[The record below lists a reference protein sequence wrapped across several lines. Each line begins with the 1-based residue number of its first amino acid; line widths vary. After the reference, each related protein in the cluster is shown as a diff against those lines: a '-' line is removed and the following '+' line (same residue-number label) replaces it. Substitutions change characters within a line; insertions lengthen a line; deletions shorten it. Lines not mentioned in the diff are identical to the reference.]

1 MDRLLYIPTEEY
13 IDQNGVLRYEIPLEV
28 VNLTHPNLPP
38 QIRKILLTKQYYGQ
52 YLEDGLQTGHVKLDR
67 WGVATFQSQAT
78 FASYL
83 GFALEA
89 YVVRK
94 LNEPFSQAKNI
105 AMLWCSNRMQNK
117 REWFDA
123 YTAIGTG
130 LKNTESNYPS
140 YYSRTDTS
148 DVRFVRAFTNKKT
161 KVSTLE
167 PLNLNG
173 TRAPAGIQI
182 KAITGNER
190 TEIIDPLL
198 SGKYSSVLT
207 MLKRPGNTSLHS
219 YDVCMDLIKDLF
231 RGHVI
236 GLDDRN
242 HLERSIRRPVLVGFD
257 EYDIACYV
265 DYIAHY
271 FPNFS
276 HPDPTL
282 TAAAN
287 IEISRSCDNDI
298 VGTDALT
305 QNIIVEG

>member
-13 IDQNGVLRYEIPLEV
+13 LDQNGILRIEIPLEV
-28 VNLTHPNLPP
+28 INLTHPNLPP
-38 QIRKILLTKQYYGQ
+38 QVRSILLTRQYYGQ
-52 YLEDGLQTGHVKLDR
+52 YLEDGLQTGHVKLNR
-67 WGVATFQSQAT
+67 WGASFESQAT
-78 FASYL
+78 FATYL

-94 LNEPFSQAKNI
+94 LNEPFSRMKPT

-117 REWFDA
+117 KEWFDA

-130 LKNTESNYPS
+130 LKNTESNYPA

-148 DVRFVRAFTNKKT
+148 DVRFVRTFTNRKT

-167 PLNLNG
+167 PLNMNG

-198 SGKYSSVLT
+198 SGKYSTVLT
-207 MLKRPGNTSLHS
+207 MLKRPNSGVHS
-219 YDVCMDLIKDLF
+219 FDICMDLIREMF

-242 HLERSIRRPVLVGFD
+242 HLERSIRRPMLLNFD
-257 EYDIACYV
+257 EYDIGCYV
-265 DYIAHY
+265 EYIARH

-287 IEISRSCDNDI
+287 LEISRSCGNDI

-305 QNIIVEG
+305 QNIIIEE